1 MTHWEV
7 VVVGGGCNG
16 LAAAALTAHAGRRTL
31 VIEQRSHTGGL
42 SAAQP
47 VGANHS
53 IAGLRPYP
61 AALTMK
67 GLETLD
73 LASHGLRVEACP
85 SQVRVFAPGGHMYEV
100 SNRRHFL
107 QEELESNPMAD
118 QRYQSFCSS
127 IGPLLSVAFGT
138 PLHSVSRQ
146 KVTQL
151 LFRLWRS
158 GLGSARMLARVAP
171 MSAEDFLGEFFSSNA
186 ARGAR
191 TVPIFSRTWTGPWSP
206 FGALQVLLHEA
217 NRGECAVGGPPAVAQ
232 ALRRAAEANGA
243 VIRTGQR
250 AVRITDE
257 SPKSCVVLE
266 SGETVTAASIVAA
279 CSPNVLYGQLL
290 DPARVGTQRL
300 MRARGTCAVL
310 ALALDHRP
318 EWGGITRARVVPE
331 METMERAFD
340 AVKQGR
346 LPDVQALEIRLAP
359 EGQNALTVYALQTP
373 NEIKGGWN
381 ASAHL
386 DLQTQITNQLFEY
399 LPELLGTVV
408 TTELWTPS
416 RLSRDFA
423 LPGGH
428 LWHFERDVDQLLRPP
443 PVSPVPNVYWAG
455 GAHAES
461 GVACAGGVAAARAVL
476 LN

>member
-7 VVVGGGCNG
+7 VVIGGGCNG

-31 VIEQRSHTGGL
+31 VIEQRSRTGGL
-42 SAAQP
+42 SAEQP
-47 VGANHS
+47 VGAYHS
-53 IAGLRPYP
+53 VAGLRPYP
-61 AALTMK
+61 AGLTMR
-67 GLETLD
+67 GFETLD
-73 LASHGLRVEACP
+73 LASHGLCLEECP
-85 SQVRVFAPGGHMYEV
+85 SKVRVFAPGRHVFEV
-100 SNRRHFL
+100 SNRPHFL
-107 QEELESNPMAD
+107 QEEFESDPATD
-118 QRYQSFCSS
+118 QRYRSFCSS
-127 IGPLLSVAFGT
+127 VGPLLRVAFGT

-146 KVTQL
+146 RVTQL
-151 LFRLWRS
+151 LFRLWRC

-171 MSAEDFLGEFFSSNA
+171 MSAEDFLGEFFSSDA
-186 ARGAR
+186 ARGLR
-191 TVPIFSRTWTGPWSP
+191 TVPIFSRTRTGPWSP

-217 NRGECAVGGPPAVAQ
+217 NRGKCAVGGPPAVAQ
-232 ALRRAAEANGA
+232 ALHRAAEANGA
-243 VIRTGQR
+243 EIRTGQR

-257 SPKSCVVLE
+257 SRNSCVVLE
-266 SGETVTAASIVAA
+266 SGETVTAASIIAA

-290 DPARVGTQRL
+290 DPARGGTQRM

-346 LPDVQALEIRLAP
+346 LPDVQALEIQLAP
-359 EGQNALTVYALQTP
+359 GGQNALTVYALQTP
-373 NEIKGGWN
+373 NEITGGWN
-381 ASAHL
+381 ASAQL
-386 DLQTQITNQLFEY
+386 DLQTRITNQLFEY
-399 LPELLGTVV
+399 MPELLGTIV
-408 TTELWTPS
+408 TAELWTPS
-416 RLSRDFA
+416 RLSRDYA

-428 LWHFERDVDQLLRPP
+428 LWHYERDVDQLLRPP
-443 PVSPVPNVYWAG
+443 PLCPVPNVYWAG

-461 GVACAGGVAAARAVL
+461 GNACAGGVAAARAVL